1 MDLDIDFL
9 ASTEV
14 CQGMTREELGK
25 VLELCQP
32 DRRSEGE
39 VIHGEGTKAKDL
51 FLLHQGEV
59 HLRFQLPGR
68 DTSDAM
74 NISVIKPGGV
84 FGWSAL
90 VPPRQ
95 YTLAAWCATPSCRFL
110 RVDGRDLERLFDI
123 EPHIGYMFMRN
134 LAVIVG
140 SRLRAMRE
148 ELAKC
153 QGFDMI
159 HGW

>member
-1 MDLDIDFL
+1 MDTDFL
-9 ASTEV
+9 ATTEV
-14 CQGMTREELGK
+14 CQGMTQGELAK
-25 VLELCQP
+25 VLELCLS

-39 VIHGEGTKAKDL
+39 LVHGEGEKAKDL
-51 FLLHQGEV
+51 FLLNHGEI

-68 DTSDAM
+68 DTSEDM
-74 NISVIKPGGV
+74 NISIINPGGV

-90 VPPRQ
+90 VPPRR
-95 YTLAAWCATPSCRFL
+95 YTLAAWCASPSCAFL
-110 RVDGRDLERLFDI
+110 RADGHDLERLFEL
-123 EPHIGYMFMRN
+123 EPRIGHMFMRN

>member
-1 MDLDIDFL
+1 MDMDFL

-14 CQGMTREELGK
+14 CQGMTPEELAK
-25 VLELCQP
+25 VLELCVA
-32 DRRSEGE
+32 DRRNEGE
-39 VIHGEGTKAKDL
+39 MVHGEGGKAKDL
-51 FLLHQGEV
+51 FLLSQGEV

-68 DTSDAM
+68 DSSEAM
-74 NISVIKPGGV
+74 NISVIKPGAL

-90 VPPRQ
+90 VPPRR
-95 YTLAAWCATPSCRFL
+95 YTLAALCASPSCRFL
-110 RVDGRDLERLFDI
+110 RADGHELERLFEL
-123 EPHIGYMFMRN
+123 EPHIGYMFMKN